1 MSEATTVRLE
11 VEIEITSRRRD
22 SIEGTWHGADADGW
36 LQAIAADLIRS
47 VTLTDAANGGSE
59 HPWRICSGYDLERLE
74 KMLGVSL
81 FGENG
86 REACEETSHGVFV
99 AWCDGIPI

>member
-1 MSEATTVRLE
+1 MSEESTFRLE
-11 VEIEITSRRRD
+11 GEIEITSRRRD
-22 SIEGTWHGADADGW
+22 SIEGTWHGADTDGW
-36 LQAIAADLIRS
+36 VRATAADLSRAGT
-47 VTLTDAANGGSE
+47 VTDAAIGGSE
-59 HPWRICSGYDLERLE
+59 QPWRICSGYDLERLE
-74 KMLGVSL
+74 KMLGVCL